1 MRYTLLHCSV
11 HYVVSYYVRFACLK
25 QAFFSSGST
34 WSDLN
39 VPACCESGDDC
50 RENICAVL
58 EQSCVARRQAV
69 MSCTALRST
78 ASEPHR
84 WQPLKLSPRDQSG
97 LELGVEAKI
106 LASASASK
114 IWPRPRPQTFG
125 LGLASISLSYYVIRH
140 FFRAKIVYN
149 SGILLTFP
157 VIILN
162 KSYVVNHYVVLFS

>member
-1 MRYTLLHCSV
+1 M
-11 HYVVSYYVRFACLK
+11 
-25 QAFFSSGST
+25 
-34 WSDLN
+34 
-39 VPACCESGDDC
+39 
-50 RENICAVL
+50 
-58 EQSCVARRQAV
+58 
-69 MSCTALRST
+69 
-78 ASEPHR
+78 
-84 WQPLKLSPRDQSG
+84 LSPRDQSG